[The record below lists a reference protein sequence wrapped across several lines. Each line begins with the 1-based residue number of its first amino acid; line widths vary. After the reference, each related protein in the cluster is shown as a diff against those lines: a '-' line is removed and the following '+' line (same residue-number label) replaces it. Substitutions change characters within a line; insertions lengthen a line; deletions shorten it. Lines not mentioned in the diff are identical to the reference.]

1 MKHLLILTISTV
13 LFAAACG
20 GAASNSA
27 SNSTNSNANANKDA
41 ETPPSLTVAPSEA
54 ADALYAAALKGD
66 CTTVGEMLTDDM
78 KKSVGSV
85 ETYCKSLTADGK
97 IESAKAVGASASSE
111 MAAVSVQVTYKPE
124 EKPEEKKPAEKKPDP
139 KANTNANTEA
149 APAQEVQVVPPAP
162 AKTELKELRLK
173 KVGEKWLIDV
183 TPKAAAPAK
192 TADSPAKAVNK

>member
-13 LFAAACG
+13 LLAGACG
-20 GAASNSA
+20 GTASNTA
-27 SNSTNSNANANKDA
+27 SNVSNSNAANK
-41 ETPPSLTVAPSEA
+41 ESEIPPSLTTAPSEA
-54 ADALYAAALKGD
+54 ADAFYAAALKGD
-66 CTTVGEMLTDDM
+66 CTTVGDMLTEEM

-85 ETYCKSLTADGK
+85 DTYCKSLTADGK

-124 EKPEEKKPAEKKPDP
+124 EKVEEKKPVEKKADP
-139 KANTNANTEA
+139 KANTNANAEA
-149 APAQEVQVVPPAP
+149 APPAEVQVAPPAP

-192 TADSPAKAVNK
+192 TSESPAKAANK